1 MIESEGR
8 GEREGEEKKDDE
20 VLMDGGKLTE
30 TEILSFLCP
39 SRTIHCRRRRRR
51 PDGDTNESTSL
62 AESSIVRE
70 EKRASRA
77 LNSTGIGL
85 MPHDPSVHFLLD
97 RVFKC
102 SIARLGS
109 KEEERRESE

>member
-1 MIESEGR
+1 
-8 GEREGEEKKDDE
+8 
-20 VLMDGGKLTE
+20 MDGGKLTE

-39 SRTIHCRRRRRR
+39 SSTIHCRR

-62 AESSIVRE
+62 AKSSI
-70 EKRASRA
+70 EKEKKKEKESRA

-109 KEEERRESE
+109 KKGRTTKE